1 MALHAELKQG
11 SSGQVIKVPEL
22 EVTRSAK
29 GALTS
34 FRSELRVIIIFVAVI
49 WIVFLLSRI
58 FPAMNQWGLVPRHVF
73 GLIGIG
79 TMSFLHLNFAHIAS
93 NTLPLIVLL
102 TLLAGS
108 RANSLQVVVA
118 ITVLGGS
125 LLWIGGTPWTGD
137 TTTNHIGASL
147 LIFGLITYLI
157 ATGLFE
163 KRLVSFSIAMLVGV
177 LYGIPL
183 IKGVLPDLFGN
194 SDISWDGHLCGAIAG
209 VIVAYLVER
218 NGRFRASPN

>member
-1 MALHAELKQG
+1 MKMTDLD
-11 SSGQVIKVPEL
+11 
-22 EVTRSAK
+22 VTRSAK

-34 FRSELRVIIIFVAVI
+34 FRTELRAIAVFVAII
-49 WIVFLLSRI
+49 WIVFLVSRV
-58 FPAMNQWGLVPRHVF
+58 FPVVNLWGLAPRRAL
-73 GLIGIG
+73 GLIGIVSM
-79 TMSFLHLNFAHIAS
+79 TFLHLNLPHIAS
-93 NTLPLIVLL
+93 NTIPLIVLL

-108 RANSLQVVVA
+108 RANSRKVVIA
-118 ITVLGGS
+118 IVVLGGTM
-125 LLWIGGTPWTGD
+125 LWIGGMRA
-137 TTTNHIGASL
+137 NHIGASL

-163 KRLVSFSIAMLVGV
+163 KKVVSFSIAMLVGV

-194 SDISWDGHLCGAIAG
+194 SNVSWDGHLCGAVAG

-218 NGRFRASPN
+218 NGRWLSSQGPG